1 MDLVWFILYNQ
12 KLTFFISVQCKI
24 KILDAEKRV
33 VTEFNNCMGTE
44 KVSNIK
50 LWWPYLM
57 DPIVGYMY
65 TMDIKV
71 QNMQGTDSEEDVF
84 QVPFGIRTVEWNAT
98 NLLVNGRPFYFRGF
112 GKHEDSDI
120 RGKGL
125 DLPLISR

>member
-1 MDLVWFILYNQ
+1 
-12 KLTFFISVQCKI
+12 
-24 KILDAEKRV
+24 
-33 VTEFNNCMGTE
+33 
-44 KVSNIK
+44 
-50 LWWPYLM
+50 M

-65 TMDIKV
+65 TMDISV
-71 QNMQGTDSEEDVF
+71 QNMQSRNYEEDAI
-84 QVPFGIRTVEWNAT
+84 QVPFGIRTIGWNAT